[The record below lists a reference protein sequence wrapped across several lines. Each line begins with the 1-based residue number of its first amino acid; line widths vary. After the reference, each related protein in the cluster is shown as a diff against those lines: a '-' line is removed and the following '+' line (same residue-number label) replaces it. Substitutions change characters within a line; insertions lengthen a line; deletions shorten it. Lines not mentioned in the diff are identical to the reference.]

1 MSVEDLILKQHELDV
16 AKYYKGMEIEA
27 DPSGKMDY
35 CVGCAQCKEGC
46 CSASQE
52 VRVAD
57 AVCAKAYF
65 AKDKKPAK
73 KKAPSKKKK

>member
-1 MSVEDLILKQHELDV
+1 
-16 AKYYKGMEIEA
+16 MEIEA

-52 VRVAD
+52 ARVAD
-57 AVCAKAYF
+57 AACAEAYF
-65 AKDKKPAK
+65 AKVEKPAK
-73 KKAPSKKKK
+73 KKKAPAKKKK